1 MIGKGRKAYYEI
13 IPMGT
18 QFRQVVGPSSNN
30 ILVRIEYQK
39 SWYQAENLRQR
50 ELHV

>member
-13 IPMGT
+13 IPMWT
-18 QFRQVVGPSSNN
+18 QFRQVIGLSSNN
-30 ILVRIEYQK
+30 ISVRIEHKK
-39 SWYQAENLRQR
+39 SWYQAENSRQS